1 MGNYLE
7 QHEPLYEGVNWQQE
21 SNEHKL
27 RDNNENVDQDQE
39 KEEEE
44 EDDIE
49 QKS

>member
-27 RDNNENVDQDQE
+27 RDNNENVDQNQE
-39 KEEEE
+39 EEEE

>member
-1 MGNYLE
+1 LGNYLE

-27 RDNNENVDQDQE
+27 RDNNENVDQNQE
-39 KEEEE
+39 EEEE
-44 EDDIE
+44 EDEIE

>member
-27 RDNNENVDQDQE
+27 RDNNNENVDQDE
-39 KEEEE
+39 EEEEE